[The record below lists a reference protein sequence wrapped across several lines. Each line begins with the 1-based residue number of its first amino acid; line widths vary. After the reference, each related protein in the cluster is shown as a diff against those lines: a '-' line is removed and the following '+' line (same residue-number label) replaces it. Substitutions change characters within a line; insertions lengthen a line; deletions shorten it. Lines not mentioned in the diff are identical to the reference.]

1 MPSVFVFK
9 CNNKFIK
16 KWGESVS
23 HNSKVYFFSG
33 SAGKNKNWMLAK
45 KFGWKSINYS
55 VTQKSSSE
63 QMLHEYMDLMGSLNE
78 WNATSLHW
86 WATHFSSKNRL
97 NSPILPY
104 LQELHE
110 SLTVIE
116 TLEQRDSL
124 VLLNMS
130 WPVINTLQSLSSD
143 TGYSFQLFS
152 TPFLKLRDLVKAKLC
167 FWKNFLG
174 EIILSLLSIWKAK
187 KAFGKPDKI
196 DPETPV
202 YLIKSFTYLRNF
214 FDDKYLDPFFGN
226 LSEYLSKQLA
236 HENVLTVALGFQD
249 RVDCYKKMNYLKSG
263 LVHPIEIYLT
273 YWAVIKCVLQWFWV
287 LSFRKFHIKGPLS
300 WLGYDITFFFRE
312 IVKQGGLQISFFQA
326 LHYEA
331 ACRITKLYNIHT
343 CLMTYEGRPWERF
356 FIAGLRDSSPKIQ
369 IIGCQHTVIPLSAAD
384 IFLHPKEISHIP
396 LPDKIITTGSIT
408 KKILDKYSSF
418 PKDQVH
424 AGCALRFES
433 LQNLPLLS
441 RKFSDKEVPSKYV
454 VLVAFGG
461 SLEEVPLLNYALE
474 QAKIIPGSLFIMRT
488 HPAYPF
494 DKLLKFSEWNNKI
507 LPKNIEQSIN
517 AKVIED
523 IKACNVVLYWGTTV
537 SLEALML
544 GKPIIQFDRG
554 DFLNYDP
561 LFEFKDFKWHVSKER
576 ALQNALNE
584 IQNLSDI
591 SFIEYQKRGRLYV
604 EDYFFPVTKD
614 RLSFFLPNGK

>member
-1 MPSVFVFK
+1 MASVFAFK

-23 HNSKVYFFSG
+23 NNSKVYFFSG

-45 KFGWKSINYS
+45 KFGWENINYS
-55 VTQKSSSE
+55 VTQKNSSE

-110 SLTVIE
+110 SLSVIE

-143 TGYSFQLFS
+143 SGYSFQLFS

-236 HENVLTVALGFQD
+236 PKNVLTVALGFQD

-273 YWAVIKCVLQWFWV
+273 YWDVIKCVLQWFWV
-287 LSFRKFHIKGPLS
+287 LSFRKFHIKEPLS
-300 WLGYDITFFFRE
+300 WLGYDITFFFE
-312 IVKQGGLQISFFQA
+312 
-326 LHYEA
+326 
-331 ACRITKLYNIHT
+331 N
-343 CLMTYEGRPWERF
+343 
-356 FIAGLRDSSPKIQ
+356 
-369 IIGCQHTVIPLSAAD
+369 
-384 IFLHPKEISHIP
+384 
-396 LPDKIITTGSIT
+396 
-408 KKILDKYSSF
+408 
-418 PKDQVH
+418 
-424 AGCALRFES
+424 
-433 LQNLPLLS
+433 
-441 RKFSDKEVPSKYV
+441 
-454 VLVAFGG
+454 
-461 SLEEVPLLNYALE
+461 
-474 QAKIIPGSLFIMRT
+474 
-488 HPAYPF
+488 
-494 DKLLKFSEWNNKI
+494 
-507 LPKNIEQSIN
+507 
-517 AKVIED
+517 
-523 IKACNVVLYWGTTV
+523 
-537 SLEALML
+537 
-544 GKPIIQFDRG
+544 
-554 DFLNYDP
+554 
-561 LFEFKDFKWHVSKER
+561 
-576 ALQNALNE
+576 
-584 IQNLSDI
+584 
-591 SFIEYQKRGRLYV
+591 
-604 EDYFFPVTKD
+604 
-614 RLSFFLPNGK
+614 